1 MNAAHGIIIY
11 DCVCVLC
18 WRYVQFVIARDRDAF
33 FRFVPIQSDRGR
45 VLAELAGID
54 PETPDSFA
62 VFIDG
67 RPLLKSDGVL
77 AILSR
82 LPRYGWT
89 TILRLVPRVLRNL
102 IYDRIA
108 RSRYRIFGR
117 ADSCIMPDVSVRAR
131 FEDLDSAQR
140 RTGSGP

>member
-1 MNAAHGIIIY
+1 MSDGGGINIY
-11 DCVCVLC
+11 DSVCILC
-18 WRYVQFVIARDRDAF
+18 SRYVQFVIARDREAF

-102 IYDRIA
+102 IYDRVA

-140 RTGSGP
+140 RTVSGP